1 MPDDRDTKFLQ
12 ILCRQMR
19 EDRLIYV
26 ILTEYPLIPFEA
38 KAPQPLVD
46 NHDNAKAPD
55 SAYVGW
61 SLDDVRP

>member
-19 EDRLIYV
+19 EESHLCHS
-26 ILTEYPLIPFEA
+26 TEYPLIPFEA